1 LDGVLPTRESIQKTE
16 HHPALD
22 YRNIPAFMAELRG
35 RDSISARALEFLIL
49 CAARTG
55 AVIGARWDE
64 IDLRA
69 KAWSVPSTRA
79 GAKINV
85 DQPRRIPL
93 CDRAIELLKE
103 LPSED
108 GNAHLFI
115 GARAGHGLSN
125 AAMAELLK
133 DMAWPS
139 TTEGKLSTTH
149 GMRSSFK
156 DWCAETTNTP
166 NFVSEAALWHAT
178 ADRIEAAYR
187 RGDLFEKR
195 RVLMNT
201 WMRYCGSPPVKTD
214 KADEVVVPM
223 RGLR

>member
-93 CDRAIELLKE
+93 CDRE
-103 LPSED
+103 
-108 GNAHLFI
+108 
-115 GARAGHGLSN
+115 
-125 AAMAELLK
+125 
-133 DMAWPS
+133 
-139 TTEGKLSTTH
+139 
-149 GMRSSFK
+149 SS
-156 DWCAETTNTP
+156 C
-166 NFVSEAALWHAT
+166 
-178 ADRIEAAYR
+178 
-187 RGDLFEKR
+187 
-195 RVLMNT
+195 
-201 WMRYCGSPPVKTD
+201 
-214 KADEVVVPM
+214 
-223 RGLR
+223 